1 MISLLNTRPQP
12 QALTRAIEQAW
23 SSEVRVIE
31 APLQK
36 LVALPLEQSL
46 KSSFSWLDADIWVFV
61 SANAVAFFSQA
72 LQQHQLPSPPSEGK
86 EGAEGVALVAVGQA
100 TWQSLASL
108 GWAGLQ
114 PIPQRYDSEGMLALP
129 IFNQVSGKR
138 VAIVRGEIGRDWLA
152 EQLSQQGAAVRFYP
166 IYRRDALPLDQAAWQ
181 AWLAPLSE
189 PSSSYWVLLTSQE
202 NAQIWWQHYQA
213 WCQLANDKVVVGV
226 IALTPTIAD
235 CLNRLGFNG
244 PQRVCENASQS
255 SMLNQIRLLLSRP
268 LHEEN
273 TP

>member
-12 QALTRAIEQAW
+12 QALNHAIEQAW

-36 LVALPLEQSL
+36 LVALPLDQNLESP
-46 KSSFSWLDADIWVFV
+46 FNWLDADIWVFV
-61 SANAVAFFSQA
+61 SANAVAFFNQA
-72 LQQHQLPSPPSEGK
+72 LQQHNLPSPPT
-86 EGAEGVALVAVGQA
+86 EGVALVAVGQA
-100 TWQSLASL
+100 TWQALAAL

-138 VAIVRGEIGRDWLA
+138 VAIVRGEVGRDWLA

-213 WCQLANDKVVVGV
+213 WCRLVKDKVVVGV

-235 CLNRLGFNG
+235 FLNELGFNG
-244 PQRVCENASQS
+244 QLRVCENASQS
-255 SMLNQIRLLLSRP
+255 SMLNQIRLLLGRP